1 MILRSMQ
8 EQLARLND
16 VEIGYD
22 VYDFLTTDQK
32 FVASLA
38 RSNEHRELDEQ
49 LLLAESPHGA
59 GLSLYIAPELLERLE
74 RAGSLSAVCES
85 AMPDFCTALEGV
97 SHFLYAA
104 WRLSQGAPM
113 SLLELET
120 QAEVD
125 KYAAAMFLLADERS
139 GAFPRDVHRRLFE
152 TAQFDSR
159 LMPSQRLRYE
169 TASRCA
175 AVFCRSLERRFLT
188 RAAPRIEAML
198 RELRT
203 FYRLGSG
210 AKLRHGFGTR

>member
-1 MILRSMQ
+1 MILRRMQ

-16 VEIGYD
+16 IEIGYD
-22 VYDFLTTDQK
+22 VYDFLTTDRK

-38 RSNEHRELDEQ
+38 RSNEHRDLEEQ
-49 LLLAESPHGA
+49 LLLADSPQGA
-59 GLSLYIAPELLERLE
+59 GLSLYLAPELLARLE
-74 RAGSLSAVCES
+74 RAGSLGAICEH

-97 SHFLYAA
+97 SHFLYAT

-113 SLLELET
+113 SLIELET

-125 KYAAAMFLLADERS
+125 KYAAAIFLLAGERS

-152 TAQFDSR
+152 SAQFDSR

-175 AVFCRSLERRFLT
+175 GAFCRSLERRFLK

-198 RELRT
+198 RELRA
-203 FYRLGSG
+203 FYRLGSR
-210 AKLRHGFGTR
+210 AKLRHGFAVA